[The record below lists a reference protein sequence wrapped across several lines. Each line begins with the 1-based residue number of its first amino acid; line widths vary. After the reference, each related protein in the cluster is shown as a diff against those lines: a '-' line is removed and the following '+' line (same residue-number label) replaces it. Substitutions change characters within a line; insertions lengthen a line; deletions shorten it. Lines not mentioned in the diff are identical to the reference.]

1 MSANRHKE
9 SMREQGRDIAKLQ
22 DSASRERGRLMD
34 KLEAMRLALQVGRE
48 GGGVKACC
56 MMMTPDAPL
65 CRGVVLRTL
74 FLGGWG
80 GAGRE
85 AGLGP

>member
-34 KLEAMRLALQVGRE
+34 KLEAMRLALQVGSSFV
-48 GGGVKACC
+48 G
-56 MMMTPDAPL
+56 
-65 CRGVVLRTL
+65 
-74 FLGGWG
+74 
-80 GAGRE
+80 
-85 AGLGP
+85 